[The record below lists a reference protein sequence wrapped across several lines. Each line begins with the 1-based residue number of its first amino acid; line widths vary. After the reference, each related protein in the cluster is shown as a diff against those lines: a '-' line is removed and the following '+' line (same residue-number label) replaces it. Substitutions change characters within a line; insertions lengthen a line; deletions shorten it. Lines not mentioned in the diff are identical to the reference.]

1 MSLSAKLLA
10 LAFIIIVALAIFII
24 VKKGKIS
31 LKYSIIWF
39 ACLFVLALFTLF
51 PGLLA
56 WITKL
61 FGIQISSNFIFAFMI
76 CTLFIICI
84 SLTVIVSGLTEK
96 VRNLIQEVSILKM
109 KETKK
114 KKISPTAG
122 EGASDLCKKN
132 GDGHMKYLLVALYLI
147 LTVSGLILYKLGANK
162 GFNASVSDGFFKL
175 NLSVISIIGLL
186 FYLVSFLIYIFIL
199 PKFDLSFIMPL
210 TSAISYMSIFI
221 LSILILKETVTVTG
235 IIGAVI
241 IGVGIVIINIR

>member
-1 MSLSAKLLA
+1 
-10 LAFIIIVALAIFII
+10 
-24 VKKGKIS
+24 
-31 LKYSIIWF
+31 
-39 ACLFVLALFTLF
+39 
-51 PGLLA
+51 
-56 WITKL
+56 
-61 FGIQISSNFIFAFMI
+61 
-76 CTLFIICI
+76 
-84 SLTVIVSGLTEK
+84 
-96 VRNLIQEVSILKM
+96 M

-132 GDGHMKYLLVALYLI
+132 EDGHMKYLLVALYLI

-162 GFNASVSDGFFKL
+162 GFSASVSGGFFKL
-175 NLSVISIIGLL
+175 DLSVISIIGLL

-199 PKFDLSFIMPL
+199 PKFELSFIMPL

-241 IGVGIVIINIR
+241 IGIGIVIINLGK